1 MREGRWLIIR
11 DAPGQPLV
19 VLGAADDYQRALAM
33 YGEACRA
40 SGDACNHVKL
50 IPHPDAVADVLLAS
64 EASDEGRQQLALTNG
79 ESNRWRRITALALMH
94 LAGALGAVFW
104 LEGDDVRIRV
114 PQDFPATAAVRAA
127 MAYYEPELLEF
138 ARAGYRDALW
148 AEVLRRPIG
157 GAAA

>member
-1 MREGRWLIIR
+1 MRTDRWLIIR

-19 VLGAADDYQRALAM
+19 VLAATDDYQRALAL
-33 YGEACRA
+33 YGEASTRFE
-40 SGDACNHVKL
+40 DARL
-50 IPHPDAVADVLLAS
+50 IPHPDRVASLI
-64 EASDEGRQQLALTNG
+64 LTPDDGG
-79 ESNRWRRITALALMH
+79 EDGQKATTTTTTEDDTRFWRRITALALMH

-104 LEGDDVRIRV
+104 LEGDDLRIRV
-114 PQDFPATAAVRAA
+114 PQDFPVTGAVRAA
-127 MAYYEPELLEF
+127 MRHYERELLEF